1 MRLTI
6 SINKHDPKKRY
17 YILEQNKLYASTK
30 QELFKIL
37 REELEV
43 KKIHIRRNII
53 VCKER

>member
-6 SINKHDPKKRY
+6 SINKHYPKKRY

-30 QELFKIL
+30 QELFKII

-43 KKIHIRRNII
+43 KHIHIRRNSI

>member
-30 QELFKIL
+30 QELFKII

-43 KKIHIRRNII
+43 KHIHIRRNSI